1 MLKTERYARRWSLA
15 TVAISACLIL
25 LSTSCAEKIK
35 PAPGPKVIFVYPPAV
50 YTQLCEKTPFTG
62 STFGDAVIALRV
74 AQNELDVCA
83 SRIEGLINWVKNR
96 VPFDNLKDYHYRE

>member
-1 MLKTERYARRWSLA
+1 MLKTERYAKRWSIA

-25 LSTSCAEKIK
+25 LSASCAERVK
-35 PAPGPKVIFVYPPAV
+35 PAPAPQIIYVYPPAV

-62 STFGDAVIALRV
+62 STFGDAVIALQV

-83 SRIEGLINWVKNR
+83 SRIEGLIKWQR
-96 VPFDNLKDYHYRE
+96 DNAGK